1 MPSFHATLKVDGKE
15 FEVLNCVFSFGQNTD
30 EKNRP
35 SSDVRKG
42 HIAVDIIATDDETIL
57 GWMIDPYQKKNG
69 SIIFEKIDQAS
80 TLKELKFTDG
90 YCVSYTEHFNY
101 NSTEPMTISIGISP
115 RVIQV
120 GNAKHE
126 DKWT

>member
-1 MPSFHATLKVDGKE
+1 MPSFHSLLKLDGKE
-15 FEVLNCVFSFGQNTD
+15 FEVLNCTYSFTQNTD

-42 HIAVDIIATDDETIL
+42 HISLDIVATDDETIL
-57 GWMIDPYQKKNG
+57 GWMVDPYQKKNG
-69 SIIFEKIDQAS
+69 SIVFEKIDQAS
-80 TLKELKFTDG
+80 TLKEIKFTDC
-90 YCVSYTEHFNY
+90 YCVHYTEKFHY
-101 NSTEPMTISIGISP
+101 NTNDPMTISLEFSA
-115 RVIQV
+115 RVIEV